1 MGKQHVVNNRILYSF
16 KTEGNSAVC
25 NNMNEPIAHYAKSD
39 VSHRTNSTWSHLYE
53 VCEIVKLT
61 EAERRVVVA
70 RVWVGCCIFSYV
82 SSRHLFNI
90 VSIVTILDCALNV
103 LIW

>member
-1 MGKQHVVNNRILYSF
+1 MVNSRILYSF
-16 KTEGNSAVC
+16 KIEGNSALC

-39 VSHRTNSTWSHLYE
+39 VRHRTNSKWFYLYE
-53 VCEIVKLT
+53 VCEIVKPT

-70 RVWVGCCIFSYV
+70 RVWVACCIFSYV

-90 VSIVTILDCALNV
+90 VSMVTILDCTFNV
-103 LIW
+103 LIQ